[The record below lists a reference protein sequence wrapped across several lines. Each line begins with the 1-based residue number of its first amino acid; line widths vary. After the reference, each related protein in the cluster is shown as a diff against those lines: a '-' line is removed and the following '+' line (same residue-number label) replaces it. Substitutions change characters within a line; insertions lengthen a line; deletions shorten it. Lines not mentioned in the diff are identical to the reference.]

1 MNKKILDNLYLCY
14 IDAHLDLNCS
24 INSSVLKK
32 RFGISRS
39 KASRLFSIYKKKKNG
54 NIRYS
59 VEVSMYEKSFTFKK
73 QFLAGSSF
81 HFTNQV
87 DDLFSMLM
95 TLTEESK
102 EGGK

>member
-1 MNKKILDNLYLCY
+1 
-14 IDAHLDLNCS
+14 
-24 INSSVLKK
+24 
-32 RFGISRS
+32 
-39 KASRLFSIYKKKKNG
+39 
-54 NIRYS
+54 
-59 VEVSMYEKSFTFKK
+59 MYEKSFTFKK